1 MIFFSVFSQSV
12 CAVGGRRDGPNAARR
27 LKRRQGVQHGAAAV
41 TRASFV
47 AAAVSKTFYLS
58 FSAIPVRS
66 RDNETIYFICGA
78 VRRRWPWPLPSA
90 KILFSRR

>member
-47 AAAVSKTFYLS
+47 AAAVSKTFL
-58 FSAIPVRS
+58 
-66 RDNETIYFICGA
+66 
-78 VRRRWPWPLPSA
+78 
-90 KILFSRR
+90 